1 MSSSS
6 NQFLTIKMSVYFFL
20 WALAS
25 SALGDIE
32 PARLEAV
39 EADLRARIDE
49 RKLSGAVLMIAQGG
63 ELQMHKALGY
73 QDVEEQIPMKNDTI
87 FRIFSMTKP
96 ITGTALMI
104 LHDEGKFSLDDPLEK
119 YLPELSNLRVAIS
132 ANDDG
137 TWETEAA
144 DHPLTVRELMSHTGG
159 FTYFPPIGN
168 GPIAQAYVGAGIG
181 GDATLAESIPKLRG
195 IPLDYQPGTKW
206 VYSISVDIQG
216 YLVEKLSGQTLDA
229 FFQERIFEPLEMEDT
244 AFYVSADKAHR
255 LSGMYM
261 PSNGSLLRT
270 DNLGNSLG
278 GSFLEKPAFLAG
290 GHGLTST
297 ASDYMKFAQM
307 HLNRGVLNGV
317 RILSEDSIDLMR
329 DNQLPEEVKQIGQP
343 YPGNVFGL
351 DFAVVENSE
360 IFQKAPVGT
369 HWWWGIAGSW
379 FWIDPVTETVFIGMI
394 QNNDILL
401 SLQIHRAARSAIYE

>member
-1 MSSSS
+1 MSSSR
-6 NQFLTIKMSVYFFL
+6 NQFLTIKMSVYVFL

-25 SALGDIE
+25 SAFGDIE

-39 EADLRARIDE
+39 ETDLVGRIDE
-49 RKLSGAVLMIAQGG
+49 GKLSGAVVMIAQGG
-63 ELQMHKALGY
+63 EVLMHKALGY
-73 QDVEEQIPMKNDTI
+73 QNVEEQIPMKNDTI

-96 ITGTALMI
+96 ITGTALMT
-104 LHDEGKFSLDDPLEK
+104 LYDEGKFNLDDPLEK

-137 TWETEAA
+137 TWETEPA

-168 GPIAQAYVGAGIG
+168 GPIAQAYVEAGIG
-181 GDATLAESIPKLRG
+181 GDATLAESVPELRD

-216 YLVEKLSGQTLDA
+216 YLIEKLSGQTLDT
-229 FFQERIFEPLEMEDT
+229 FFQERIFEPLGMKDT

-255 LSGMYM
+255 LSGMYI
-261 PSNGSLLRT
+261 PNNGSLLRT

-278 GSFLEKPAFLAG
+278 GSFLKKPTFLAG

-307 HLNRGVLNGV
+307 HLNKGTLNGT
-317 RILSEDSIDLMR
+317 RILSEDAIDLMR
-329 DNQLPEEVKQIGQP
+329 NNQLPEDVKAIGQP

>member
-6 NQFLTIKMSVYFFL
+6 NQFLTIRMSVYFFL

-278 GSFLEKPAFLAG
+278 GSFLEKPVFLAG

>member
-1 MSSSS
+1 MS
-6 NQFLTIKMSVYFFL
+6 NNYLIVFRMSLFFIGC
-20 WALAS
+20 AIAPIIF
-25 SALGDIE
+25 ADIDQS
-32 PARLEAV
+32 RLDAV
-39 EADLRARIDE
+39 EAEIQALIDDE
-49 RKLSGAVLMIAQGG
+49 KLSGAVLMIVQQG
-63 ELQMHKALGY
+63 ELQMNKALGY
-73 QDVEEQIPMKNDTI
+73 KNVENQIPMENDTI

-104 LHDEGKFSLDDPLEK
+104 LHDEGKFELNDPIEK

-132 ANDDG
+132 VNDDG
-137 TWETEAA
+137 SWETESAE
-144 DHPLTVRELMSHTGG
+144 HPLTVRELMSHTGG

-168 GPIAQAYVGAGIG
+168 GPIAEAYVEAGIG
-181 GDATLAESIPKLRG
+181 GDATLAESIPELRN

-216 YLVEKLSGQTLDA
+216 YLIEKLSGQTLDT
-229 FFQERIFEPLEMEDT
+229 FFQERIFDPLGMEDT
-244 AFYVSADKAHR
+244 AFFVASDKAHR
-255 LSGMYM
+255 LSRMYV
-261 PSNGSLLRT
+261 PRNGNLLRT

-307 HLNRGVLNGV
+307 HLNNGILNGT
-317 RILSEDSIDLMR
+317 RILSEEAIDLMR
-329 DNQLPEEVKQIGQP
+329 DNQLPEAVKEIGQP

-351 DFAVVENSE
+351 DFAVVENSDV
-360 IFQKAPVGT
+360 FQKAPIGT

-379 FWIDPVTETVFIGMI
+379 FWIDPITETVVIGMI

>member
-1 MSSSS
+1 MSSSR
-6 NQFLTIKMSVYFFL
+6 NQFLTIKMSVYVFL

-25 SALGDIE
+25 SAFGDIE

-39 EADLRARIDE
+39 ETDLVDRIDE
-49 RKLSGAVLMIAQGG
+49 GKLSGAVVMIAQGG
-63 ELQMHKALGY
+63 EVLMHKALGY
-73 QDVEEQIPMKNDTI
+73 QNVEEQIPMKNDTI

-96 ITGTALMI
+96 ITGTALMT
-104 LHDEGKFSLDDPLEK
+104 LYDEGKFNLDDPLEK

-137 TWETEAA
+137 TWETEPA
-144 DHPLTVRELMSHTGG
+144 DHPLTVKELMSHTGG

-168 GPIAQAYVGAGIG
+168 GPIAQAYVEAGIG
-181 GDATLAESIPKLRG
+181 GDATLAESVPELRD

-216 YLVEKLSGQTLDA
+216 YLIEKLSGQTLDT
-229 FFQERIFEPLEMEDT
+229 FFQERIFEPLGMKDT

-255 LSGMYM
+255 LSGMYI
-261 PSNGSLLRT
+261 PSNESLLRT

-307 HLNRGVLNGV
+307 HLNKGTLNGT
-317 RILSEDSIDLMR
+317 RILSEDAIDLMR
-329 DNQLPEEVKQIGQP
+329 NNQLPEDVKAIGQP

-351 DFAVVENSE
+351 DFAIVENSE
-360 IFQKAPVGT
+360 IFQKAPIGT

>member
-119 YLPELSNLRVAIS
+119 YLPELSNLQVAIS
-132 ANDDG
+132 ANDNG
-137 TWETEAA
+137 TWETETA

-168 GPIAQAYVGAGIG
+168 GPIAQAYVEAGIG
-181 GDATLAESIPKLRG
+181 GDATLAESIPKLKD

-216 YLVEKLSGQTLDA
+216 YLIEKLSGQTLDT
-229 FFQERIFEPLEMEDT
+229 FFQEKIFDPLEMEDT

-307 HLNRGVLNGV
+307 HLNRGTLNGV

>member
-6 NQFLTIKMSVYFFL
+6 NQFLNIKMSVYFFL
-20 WALAS
+20 WSLAS

-49 RKLSGAVLMIAQGG
+49 GKLSGAVLMIAQGG

-73 QDVEEQIPMKNDTI
+73 QDVEEQILMKNDTI

-216 YLVEKLSGQTLDA
+216 YLIEKLSGQTLDA

-244 AFYVSADKAHR
+244 AFYVSAEKAHR

-307 HLNRGVLNGV
+307 HLNRGTLNGI
-317 RILSEDSIDLMR
+317 RILSEDAIDLMR
-329 DNQLPEEVKQIGQP
+329 GNQLPEEVKEIGQL

-379 FWIDPVTETVFIGMI
+379 FWVDPVTETVFIGMI

>member
-1 MSSSS
+1 MS
-6 NQFLTIKMSVYFFL
+6 NNYLIVLRMSLCFIGCSIAPAGF
-20 WALAS
+20 A
-25 SALGDIE
+25 DIDQS
-32 PARLEAV
+32 RLNAV
-39 EADLRARIDE
+39 EAEIQALIDDQ
-49 RKLSGAVLMIAQGG
+49 KLSGAVLMIAQQG
-63 ELQMHKALGY
+63 ELQMSKALGY
-73 QDVEEQIPMKNDTI
+73 KNIEDQIPMQNDTI

-104 LHDEGKFSLDDPLEK
+104 LHDEGKFKLNDPLEK

-137 TWETEAA
+137 TWKTAPA
-144 DHPLTVRELMSHTGG
+144 DHPLTLRELMSHTGG

-168 GPIAQAYVGAGIG
+168 GPIAEAYVEAGIG
-181 GDATLAESIPKLRG
+181 GNAALAESMPELKD

-216 YLVEKLSGQTLDA
+216 YLIEKLSGQTLDT

-244 AFYVSADKAHR
+244 AFFVSANKANR
-255 LSGMYM
+255 LSEMYV
-261 PSNGSLLRT
+261 PRNGSLLRT
-270 DNLGNSLG
+270 DSLGNSLG

-297 ASDYMKFAQM
+297 ASDYLKFAQM
-307 HLNRGVLNGV
+307 HLNKGILNGT
-317 RILSEDSIDLMR
+317 RILSEEAIDLMR
-329 DNQLPEEVKQIGQP
+329 DNQLPEAVDEIGQP

-351 DFAVVENSE
+351 DFAIVKNPDA
-360 IFQKAPVGT
+360 FQKAPVGT

-379 FWIDPVTETVFIGMI
+379 FWIDPVTEIVFIGMI

-401 SLQIHRAARSAIYE
+401 SLEIHRAARSAIYE

>member
-6 NQFLTIKMSVYFFL
+6 SQFLKIKMSIYFFF
-20 WALAS
+20 WALTS
-25 SALGDIE
+25 SAFGDIE

-49 RKLSGAVLMIAQGG
+49 GKLSGAVLMIAQGG

-96 ITGTALMI
+96 VTGTALMI

-119 YLPELSNLRVAIS
+119 YLPELSNLRVATS
-132 ANDDG
+132 AYDDG
-137 TWETEAA
+137 TWETEPA

-168 GPIAQAYVGAGIG
+168 GPIAQAYLRAGIA
-181 GDATLAESIPKLRG
+181 GDATLAESIPRLRD
-195 IPLDYQPGTKW
+195 IPLDYQPGKKW

-216 YLVEKLSGQTLDA
+216 YLIEKLSGQTLDT
-229 FFQERIFEPLEMEDT
+229 FFQQRIFDPLEMEDT
-244 AFYVSADKAHR
+244 AFYVPAEKAHR
-255 LSGMYM
+255 FSGMYM
-261 PSNGSLLRT
+261 PINGSLLRT
-270 DNLGNSLG
+270 DKLSDFLG
-278 GSFLEKPAFLAG
+278 GTFLEKPAFLAG

-307 HLNRGVLNGV
+307 HLNKGTLNGI
-317 RILSEDSIDLMR
+317 RILSEDAIDLMR
-329 DNQLPEEVKQIGQP
+329 GNHLPEEVKEIGQP

-394 QNNDILL
+394 QNNDIQL

>member
-1 MSSSS
+1 MSSSR
-6 NQFLTIKMSVYFFL
+6 NQFLTIKMSVYVFL

-25 SALGDIE
+25 SAFGDIE

-39 EADLRARIDE
+39 ETDLVGRIDE
-49 RKLSGAVLMIAQGG
+49 GKLSGAVVMIAQGG
-63 ELQMHKALGY
+63 EVLMHKALGY
-73 QDVEEQIPMKNDTI
+73 QNVEEQIPMKNDTI

-96 ITGTALMI
+96 ITGTALMT
-104 LHDEGKFSLDDPLEK
+104 LYDEGKFNLDDPLEK

-132 ANDDG
+132 ANNDG
-137 TWETEAA
+137 TWETEPA
-144 DHPLTVRELMSHTGG
+144 DHPLTVKELMSHTGG

-168 GPIAQAYVGAGIG
+168 GPIAQAYVEAGIG
-181 GDATLAESIPKLRG
+181 GDATLAESVPELRD

-216 YLVEKLSGQTLDA
+216 YLIEKLSGQTLDT
-229 FFQERIFEPLEMEDT
+229 FFQERIFEPLGMEDT

-255 LSGMYM
+255 LSGMYI
-261 PSNGSLLRT
+261 PSNESLLRT

-307 HLNRGVLNGV
+307 HLNKGTLNGT
-317 RILSEDSIDLMR
+317 RILSEDAIDLMR
-329 DNQLPEEVKQIGQP
+329 NNQLPEDVKAIGQP

>member
-1 MSSSS
+1 MS
-6 NQFLTIKMSVYFFL
+6 NNYLIVLRMSLCFIGCSIAPAGFADIDQSRL
-20 WALAS
+20 NAEEAEIQAL
-25 SALGDIE
+25 
-32 PARLEAV
+32 
-39 EADLRARIDE
+39 IDDQ
-49 RKLSGAVLMIAQGG
+49 KLSGAVLMIAQQG
-63 ELQMHKALGY
+63 ELQMSKALGY
-73 QDVEEQIPMKNDTI
+73 KNIEDQIPMQNDTI

-104 LHDEGKFSLDDPLEK
+104 LHDEGKFKLNDPLEK

-137 TWETEAA
+137 TWKTAPA

-168 GPIAQAYVGAGIG
+168 GPIAEAYVEAGIG
-181 GDATLAESIPKLRG
+181 GNATLAESMPELKD

-216 YLVEKLSGQTLDA
+216 YLIEKLSGQTLDT

-244 AFYVSADKAHR
+244 AFFVSANKANR
-255 LSGMYM
+255 LSEMYV
-261 PSNGSLLRT
+261 PRNGSLLRT
-270 DNLGNSLG
+270 DSLGNSLG

-297 ASDYMKFAQM
+297 ASDYLKFAQM
-307 HLNRGVLNGV
+307 HLNKGIINGT
-317 RILSEDSIDLMR
+317 RILSEEAIDLMR
-329 DNQLPEEVKQIGQP
+329 DNQLPEAVDEIGQP

-351 DFAVVENSE
+351 DFAIVKNPDA
-360 IFQKAPVGT
+360 FQKAPVGT

-379 FWIDPVTETVFIGMI
+379 FWIDPVTEIVFIGMI

-401 SLQIHRAARSAIYE
+401 SLEIHRAARSAIYE

>member
-32 PARLEAV
+32 PARLKAV

-119 YLPELSNLRVAIS
+119 YLPELSNLQVAIS

-168 GPIAQAYVGAGIG
+168 GPIAQAYVEAGIG
-181 GDATLAESIPKLRG
+181 GDATLAESIPKLKD

-261 PSNGSLLRT
+261 PSNGSLIRT

-307 HLNRGVLNGV
+307 HLNRGTLNGV

>member
-1 MSSSS
+1 MSSSR
-6 NQFLTIKMSVYFFL
+6 NQFLTIKMSVYVFL

-25 SALGDIE
+25 SAFGDIE

-39 EADLRARIDE
+39 ETDLVGRIDE
-49 RKLSGAVLMIAQGG
+49 GKLSGAVVMIAQGG
-63 ELQMHKALGY
+63 EVLMHKALGY
-73 QDVEEQIPMKNDTI
+73 QNVEEQIPMKNDTI

-96 ITGTALMI
+96 ITGTALMT
-104 LHDEGKFSLDDPLEK
+104 LYDEGKFNLDDPLEK

-132 ANDDG
+132 ANNDG
-137 TWETEAA
+137 TWETEPA
-144 DHPLTVRELMSHTGG
+144 DHPLTVKELMSHTGG

-168 GPIAQAYVGAGIG
+168 GPIAQAYVEAGIG
-181 GDATLAESIPKLRG
+181 GDATLAESVPELRD

-216 YLVEKLSGQTLDA
+216 YLIEKLSGQTLDT
-229 FFQERIFEPLEMEDT
+229 FFQERIFEPLGMEDT

-255 LSGMYM
+255 LSGMYI
-261 PSNGSLLRT
+261 PSNESLLRT

-307 HLNRGVLNGV
+307 HLNKGTLNGT
-317 RILSEDSIDLMR
+317 RILSEDAIDLMR
-329 DNQLPEEVKQIGQP
+329 NNQLPEDIKAIGQP

-379 FWIDPVTETVFIGMI
+379 FWIDPVNETVFIGMI

>member
-1 MSSSS
+1 MS
-6 NQFLTIKMSVYFFL
+6 NNYLIVFRMSLFFIGC
-20 WALAS
+20 AIAPII
-25 SALGDIE
+25 SADIDQS
-32 PARLEAV
+32 RLDAV
-39 EADLRARIDE
+39 EAEIQALIDDQ
-49 RKLSGAVLMIAQGG
+49 KLSGAVLMVVQQG
-63 ELQMHKALGY
+63 ELQMSKALGY
-73 QDVEEQIPMKNDTI
+73 KNVEDQIPMENDTI

-104 LHDEGKFSLDDPLEK
+104 LHDEGKFKLNDPIEK

-132 ANDDG
+132 VNDDG
-137 TWETEAA
+137 SWETESAE
-144 DHPLTVRELMSHTGG
+144 HPLTVRELMSHTGG

-168 GPIAQAYVGAGIG
+168 GPIAEAYVEAGIG
-181 GDATLAESIPKLRG
+181 GDATLAQSMPELRN

-216 YLVEKLSGQTLDA
+216 YLIEKLSGQTLDT
-229 FFQERIFEPLEMEDT
+229 FFQERIFDPLEMEDT
-244 AFYVSADKAHR
+244 AFFVSADKAHR
-255 LSGMYM
+255 LSRMYL
-261 PSNGSLLRT
+261 PRNGNLLRT
-270 DNLGNSLG
+270 DSLGNSLG

-307 HLNRGVLNGV
+307 HLNKGILNEK
-317 RILSEDSIDLMR
+317 RILSEEAIDLMR
-329 DNQLPEEVKQIGQP
+329 DNQLPEAVKEIGQP

-351 DFAVVENSE
+351 DFAIVDNSDA
-360 IFQKAPVGT
+360 FQKAPVGT

>member
-1 MSSSS
+1 MSSSR
-6 NQFLTIKMSVYFFL
+6 NQFLTIKMSVYVFL

-25 SALGDIE
+25 SAFGDIE

-39 EADLRARIDE
+39 ETDLVGRIDE
-49 RKLSGAVLMIAQGG
+49 GKLSGAVVMIAQGG
-63 ELQMHKALGY
+63 EVLMHKALGY
-73 QDVEEQIPMKNDTI
+73 QNVEEQIPMKNDTI

-96 ITGTALMI
+96 ITGTALMT
-104 LHDEGKFSLDDPLEK
+104 LYDEGKFNLDDPLEK

-137 TWETEAA
+137 TWETEPA
-144 DHPLTVRELMSHTGG
+144 DHPLTVKELMSHTGG

-168 GPIAQAYVGAGIG
+168 GPIAQAYVEAGIG
-181 GDATLAESIPKLRG
+181 GDATLAESVPELRD

-216 YLVEKLSGQTLDA
+216 YLIEKLSGQTLDT
-229 FFQERIFEPLEMEDT
+229 FFQERIFEPLGMEDT

-255 LSGMYM
+255 LSGMYI
-261 PSNGSLLRT
+261 PSNESLLRT

-307 HLNRGVLNGV
+307 HLNKGTLNGT
-317 RILSEDSIDLMR
+317 RILSEDAIDLMR
-329 DNQLPEEVKQIGQP
+329 NNQLPEDVKAIGQP

>member
-1 MSSSS
+1 MSSSR
-6 NQFLTIKMSVYFFL
+6 NQFLTIKMSVYVFL

-25 SALGDIE
+25 SAFGDIE

-39 EADLRARIDE
+39 ETDLVGRIDE
-49 RKLSGAVLMIAQGG
+49 GKLSGAVVMIAQGG
-63 ELQMHKALGY
+63 EVLMHKALGY
-73 QDVEEQIPMKNDTI
+73 QNVEEQIPMKNDTI

-96 ITGTALMI
+96 ITGTALMT
-104 LHDEGKFSLDDPLEK
+104 LYDEGKFNLDDPLEK

-132 ANDDG
+132 VNDDG
-137 TWETEAA
+137 TWETEPA
-144 DHPLTVRELMSHTGG
+144 DHPLTVKELMSHTGG

-168 GPIAQAYVGAGIG
+168 GPIAQAYVEAGIG
-181 GDATLAESIPKLRG
+181 GDATLAESVPELRD

-216 YLVEKLSGQTLDA
+216 YLIEKLSGQTLDT
-229 FFQERIFEPLEMEDT
+229 FFQERIFEPLGMEDT

-255 LSGMYM
+255 LSGMYI
-261 PSNGSLLRT
+261 PSNESLLRT

-307 HLNRGVLNGV
+307 HLNKGTLNGT
-317 RILSEDSIDLMR
+317 RILSEDAIDLMR
-329 DNQLPEEVKQIGQP
+329 NNQLPEDIKAIGQP

>member
-6 NQFLTIKMSVYFFL
+6 NQFLTIRMSVYFFL

-132 ANDDG
+132 ANDNG
-137 TWETEAA
+137 TWETETA

-168 GPIAQAYVGAGIG
+168 GPIAQAYVEAGIG
-181 GDATLAESIPKLRG
+181 GDATLAESIPKLKD

-216 YLVEKLSGQTLDA
+216 YLIEKLSGQTLDT
-229 FFQERIFEPLEMEDT
+229 FFQEKIFDPLEMEDT

-261 PSNGSLLRT
+261 PRNGSLFRT

-307 HLNRGVLNGV
+307 HLNRGTLNGV

-360 IFQKAPVGT
+360 IFQKAPIGT

>member
-25 SALGDIE
+25 SAFGDIE

-49 RKLSGAVLMIAQGG
+49 GKLSGAVLMIAQGG
-63 ELQMHKALGY
+63 ELQVHKALGY

-168 GPIAQAYVGAGIG
+168 GPIAQAYVEAGIG
-181 GDATLAESIPKLRG
+181 GDATLAESIPTLRD

-307 HLNRGVLNGV
+307 HLNRGTLNGI
-317 RILSEDSIDLMR
+317 RILSEDAIDLMR
-329 DNQLPEEVKQIGQP
+329 GNQLPEEVKEIGQL

-379 FWIDPVTETVFIGMI
+379 FWVDPVTETVFIGMI

>member
-6 NQFLTIKMSVYFFL
+6 NQFLTIKMSVYFSL

>member
-6 NQFLTIKMSVYFFL
+6 NQFLTIRMSVYFFL

-132 ANDDG
+132 TNDNG
-137 TWETEAA
+137 TWETETA

-168 GPIAQAYVGAGIG
+168 GPIAQAYVEAGIG
-181 GDATLAESIPKLRG
+181 GDATLAESIPKLKD

-216 YLVEKLSGQTLDA
+216 YLIEKLSGQTLDT
-229 FFQERIFEPLEMEDT
+229 FFQEKIFDPLEMEDT

-278 GSFLEKPAFLAG
+278 GSFLEKPVFLAG

>member
-6 NQFLTIKMSVYFFL
+6 NQFLTIRMSVYFFL

-132 ANDDG
+132 ANDNG
-137 TWETEAA
+137 TWETETA

-168 GPIAQAYVGAGIG
+168 GPIAQAYVEAGIG
-181 GDATLAESIPKLRG
+181 GDATLAESIPKLKD
-195 IPLDYQPGTKW
+195 IPLDYQPGTKC

-216 YLVEKLSGQTLDA
+216 YLIEKLSGQTLDT
-229 FFQERIFEPLEMEDT
+229 FFQEKIFDPLEMEDT

-261 PSNGSLLRT
+261 PRNGSLFRT
-270 DNLGNSLG
+270 DSLGNSLG

>member
-1 MSSSS
+1 MSSSR
-6 NQFLTIKMSVYFFL
+6 NQFLTIKMSVYVFL

-25 SALGDIE
+25 SAFGDIE

-39 EADLRARIDE
+39 ETDLVGRIDE
-49 RKLSGAVLMIAQGG
+49 GKLSGAVVMIAQGG
-63 ELQMHKALGY
+63 EVLMHKALGY
-73 QDVEEQIPMKNDTI
+73 QNVEEQIPMKNDTI

-96 ITGTALMI
+96 ITGTALMT
-104 LHDEGKFSLDDPLEK
+104 LYDEGKFNLDDPLEK

-137 TWETEAA
+137 TWETEPA
-144 DHPLTVRELMSHTGG
+144 DHPLTVKELMSHTGG

-168 GPIAQAYVGAGIG
+168 GPIAQAYVEAGIG
-181 GDATLAESIPKLRG
+181 GDATLAESVPELRD

-216 YLVEKLSGQTLDA
+216 YLIEKLSGQTLDT
-229 FFQERIFEPLEMEDT
+229 FFQERIFEPLGMKDT
-244 AFYVSADKAHR
+244 GFYVSADKAHR
-255 LSGMYM
+255 LSGMYI
-261 PSNGSLLRT
+261 PSNESLLRT

-307 HLNRGVLNGV
+307 HLNKGTLNGT
-317 RILSEDSIDLMR
+317 RILSEDAIDLMR
-329 DNQLPEEVKQIGQP
+329 NNQLPEDVKAIGQP

>member
-278 GSFLEKPAFLAG
+278 GSFLEKPVFLAG

>member
-6 NQFLTIKMSVYFFL
+6 NQFLTIRMSVYFFL

-32 PARLEAV
+32 PARLKAV

-73 QDVEEQIPMKNDTI
+73 QNVEEQIPMKNDTI

-104 LHDEGKFSLDDPLEK
+104 LHDEGKFNLDDPLEK

-132 ANDDG
+132 ANDNG
-137 TWETEAA
+137 TWETETA

-168 GPIAQAYVGAGIG
+168 GPIAQAYVEAGIG
-181 GDATLAESIPKLRG
+181 GDATLAESIPKLKD

-206 VYSISVDIQG
+206 IYSISVDIQG
-216 YLVEKLSGQTLDA
+216 YLIEKLSGQTLDT
-229 FFQERIFEPLEMEDT
+229 FFQEKIFDPLEMEDT

-261 PSNGSLLRT
+261 PRNGSLFRT

-307 HLNRGVLNGV
+307 HLNRGTLNGV

>member
-1 MSSSS
+1 MSSNYLIVIRMSLFFIACSVAS
-6 NQFLTIKMSVYFFL
+6 NNF
-20 WALAS
+20 A
-25 SALGDIE
+25 DIDKS
-32 PARLEAV
+32 RLDAV
-39 EADLRARIDE
+39 EAEIQTLIDDG
-49 RKLSGAVLMIAQGG
+49 KLSGAVLMIAQQG
-63 ELQMHKALGY
+63 ELQMNKALGY
-73 QDVEEQIPMKNDTI
+73 KNVEDQTPMETDTI

-104 LHDEGKFSLDDPLEK
+104 LHDEGKFELNDPLEK
-119 YLPELSNLRVAIS
+119 HLPELSNLRVAIA

-137 TWETEAA
+137 TWETEPA

-168 GPIAQAYVGAGIG
+168 GPIAEAYVEAGIG
-181 GDATLAESIPKLRG
+181 GDATLAESMPELKD

-216 YLVEKLSGQTLDA
+216 YLIEKLSGQTLDA
-229 FFQERIFEPLEMEDT
+229 FFQERIFDPLEMEDT
-244 AFYVSADKAHR
+244 AFFVSANKAHR
-255 LSGMYM
+255 LSGMYI
-261 PSNGSLLRT
+261 PRNGSLLRT

-307 HLNRGVLNGV
+307 HLNKGILNGT
-317 RILSEDSIDLMR
+317 RILSEEAIDLMR
-329 DNQLPEEVKQIGQP
+329 ENQLPEAVKEIGQP

-351 DFAVVENSE
+351 DFAVVDNSDA
-360 IFQKAPVGT
+360 FQKAPVGT

-401 SLQIHRAARSAIYE
+401 SLQIHRAARSAMYE

>member
-25 SALGDIE
+25 SAFGDIE

-49 RKLSGAVLMIAQGG
+49 GKLSGAVLMIAQGG

-73 QDVEEQIPMKNDTI
+73 QDVEEQILMKNDTI

-104 LHDEGKFSLDDPLEK
+104 LHDEGKFSLGDPLEK

-137 TWETEAA
+137 TWETEPA

-216 YLVEKLSGQTLDA
+216 YLIEKLSGQTLDA

-307 HLNRGVLNGV
+307 HLNRGTLNGI
-317 RILSEDSIDLMR
+317 RILSEDAIDLMR
-329 DNQLPEEVKQIGQP
+329 GNQLPEEVKEIGQL

-379 FWIDPVTETVFIGMI
+379 FWVDPVTETVFIGMI